1 MKDTPMDEML
11 NVSAVTGWEPEHRA
25 KAETLYQSALK
36 KQNVKVVVLDDD
48 PTGVQ
53 TVHGIHVYTHWD
65 QDSIDDGF
73 SEENPLFFILT
84 NSRGLTAEKTKA
96 VHRDIAERVMQS
108 AQKSGKAFT
117 IISRSD
123 STLRGHFPL
132 ETETLREVIESGSSI
147 HFDGEIICPFFLEGG
162 RFTIGNIHY
171 VQEGEMLVPAARTEF
186 AKDATFGY
194 SHSDLGAWC
203 EEKTEGRYP
212 KESTTYI
219 ELSTLRACDADRVAE
234 QLMHVRDFQK
244 VVVNATAYEDVKVF
258 LAGYWIAVNNGKRFM
273 FRTAAAVPKLL
284 GGIADRPLLTGA
296 GVRIA
301 GGAGGLIVVGSHVQK
316 TTRQLEALRSSVP
329 ELVSLEFEVAA
340 ALTPGGLKEE
350 SKRIADLASQAI
362 QQGRTVLV
370 FTSRRILE
378 LPGGSQEDQLKL
390 SVAISDALTA
400 AVAQIDARPSF
411 IIAKG
416 GITSS
421 DIGVKALGVRR
432 ALVLGQIAP
441 GVPVWRTDLGSKI
454 PNMPFV
460 IFPGNVGQDQT
471 LADIVK
477 ELTGNTLEA

>member
-1 MKDTPMDEML
+1 MKDTSINEML
-11 NVSAVTGWEPEHRA
+11 KASAVTGWEPEHRA
-25 KAETLYQSALK
+25 KAETLYQNALK

-132 ETETLREVIESGSSI
+132 ETETLREVIESGGSI

-203 EEKTEGRYP
+203 EEKTGGRYP

-296 GVRIA
+296 EVRIA

-350 SKRIADLASQAI
+350 SKRIANLASQAI
-362 QQGRTVLV
+362 QQGPHRACVYQPPHTGIAG
-370 FTSRRILE
+370 RQ
-378 LPGGSQEDQLKL
+378 PGGSTETLCC
-390 SVAISDALTA
+390 
-400 AVAQIDARPSF
+400 
-411 IIAKG
+411 
-416 GITSS
+416 
-421 DIGVKALGVRR
+421 DIRR
-432 ALVLGQIAP
+432 AHC
-441 GVPVWRTDLGSKI
+441 RSGS
-454 PNMPFV
+454 
-460 IFPGNVGQDQT
+460 D
-471 LADIVK
+471 
-477 ELTGNTLEA
+477 